1 MIKEGN
7 INFTVVNT
15 DLTDEDREQ
24 ISAWIRERKA
34 MKATKVKASK
44 ETSVKRSKTKV

>member
-34 MKATKVKASK
+34 MNAKVKASK
-44 ETSVKRSKTKV
+44 ETSVKRSKAKV

>member
-1 MIKEGN
+1 MIKEGD

-24 ISAWIRERKA
+24 ISVWIRERKA
-34 MKATKVKASK
+34 MDLKVKASK
-44 ETSVKRSKTKV
+44 ETSVKRSKTKL

>member
-15 DLTDEDREQ
+15 DLADEDREQ

-34 MKATKVKASK
+34 MNAMKVKISEK
-44 ETSVKRSKTKV
+44 TSVKRSKTKA